1 MHAATASGSAAV
13 PGDLTCMRG
22 QAIGGIKCNGEGAQ
36 GQKLPNIMK
45 ALTPPKNG
53 GKIVRE
59 KVNPVMRG
67 GISPEED

>member
-1 MHAATASGSAAV
+1 M
-13 PGDLTCMRG
+13 CG

-59 KVNPVMRG
+59 KVNPVTRG